1 MARQR
6 SSPRTPR
13 QKQNLAAARAARLVY
28 VSDAMPGIRRQ
39 RKGSGFAYLRPD
51 ASVIRDQRELRR
63 IRALAVP
70 PAYSDVWICAEPDGH
85 IQATGRD
92 ARGRKQYRYHPRW
105 REVRDA
111 AKYQDMIAFGR
122 LLPGLRAR
130 VSEDMGKRGLPREK
144 VLATIVWLLQ
154 ATLIRVGN
162 EDYAKE
168 NQSFGLTTLRNRHVE
183 IEGATLRFEFKGKSG
198 KLWQLQLH
206 DRRIAR
212 VVRACQELPGQEL
225 FQYRDEA
232 AVLHGVSSDD
242 VNRYLREISGEDI
255 TAKHFRTWAGTVLAA
270 IALSEFEAVDSDA
283 LAKKNI
289 RAAIERVAKRLGNT
303 PTICRK
309 CYIHPEVL
317 EAYLDGA
324 QLEGVSREIDQA
336 LENPF
341 DLSREEAALLGLLN
355 RRLRKDMAGPRR
367 SLKALLSGSL
377 EQASGRA

>member
-6 SSPRTPR
+6 TSPRKPR

-51 ASVIRDQRELRR
+51 ASVIRDPRELRR

-70 PAYSDVWICAEPDGH
+70 PAYSDVWICAEPNGH

-122 LLPGLRAR
+122 LLPGLRSR

-183 IEGATLRFEFKGKSG
+183 IEGATLHFEFKGKSG

-232 AVLHGVSSDD
+232 GLLHGISSDD

-324 QLEGVSREIDQA
+324 QLEGVSQEIDQA

-355 RRLRKDMAGPRR
+355 RRLRKDIAGPSRPLR
-367 SLKALLSGSL
+367 AVPSGRA
-377 EQASGRA
+377 EQASSRA

>member
-1 MARQR
+1 
-6 SSPRTPR
+6 
-13 QKQNLAAARAARLVY
+13 L
-28 VSDAMPGIRRQ
+28 
-39 RKGSGFAYLRPD
+39 
-51 ASVIRDQRELRR
+51 
-63 IRALAVP
+63 
-70 PAYSDVWICAEPDGH
+70 H
-85 IQATGRD
+85 
-92 ARGRKQYRYHPRW
+92 
-105 REVRDA
+105 
-111 AKYQDMIAFGR
+111 
-122 LLPGLRAR
+122 
-130 VSEDMGKRGLPREK
+130 
-144 VLATIVWLLQ
+144 
-154 ATLIRVGN
+154 
-162 EDYAKE
+162 
-168 NQSFGLTTLRNRHVE
+168 
-183 IEGATLRFEFKGKSG
+183 FEFKGKSG

-232 AVLHGVSSDD
+232 GLLHGVSSDD

-324 QLEGVSREIDQA
+324 QLEGVSQEIDQA

-355 RRLRKDMAGPRR
+355 RRLRKDIAGPSRPLR
-367 SLKALLSGSL
+367 AVPSGRA
-377 EQASGRA
+377 EQASSRA